1 MKTTE
6 TTTEVKLYKE
16 SDSSHFSENRNR
28 SSWPL
33 KGTKVRNVAVPLP
46 EVLFITSF
54 PPRECGI
61 ATYSQD
67 LIRALTNKFKQSFK
81 FSVCA
86 LENDAEQHE
95 YTGKVHYTL
104 NTDHKHSFYRLAE
117 KINAN
122 AAIGLVVLQHE
133 FGFFAKNEKDFVE
146 LLEAI
151 HQPVAVVFHTILP
164 DPNSALKA
172 NVKSIAAAAASV
184 VVMTR
189 SSAQTLH
196 EQYDVDLEKIS
207 IISHG
212 THLLPHAN
220 KQNLKAK
227 YGLTGK
233 RVLSTFGLLS
243 SGKSIET
250 TLKALPAIISKN
262 PDVMFLIIG
271 ITHPS
276 VVKHEGERYREKLET
291 LIKTLE
297 LQQHTRFV
305 NRFLPLPELLEYLQ
319 ATDIY
324 LFTSNDPEQAVSGTF
339 SYAMSSGCPIVS
351 TPIPHAQ
358 EVLGNDAGIIFYF
371 DDSEELAKA
380 VSRLLGNSELT
391 ESMSSNGRHRMASTA
406 WQNSAIAHAR
416 LFNGLLPDGKPLQ
429 YSLPVINL
437 DHMKRL
443 TTDFGMIQFSVID
456 RPDITSGYTL
466 DDNARALIAMCKH
479 FETSGDQTDVLLIQ
493 TYFKFIKYCFQP
505 SGYFLNYVNEV
516 GEFTDQNSMV
526 NKEDANG
533 RAIWALGYLVSMSHL
548 LPSKLATAAD
558 KLLQRGLQN
567 VSGMHSSRAMAF
579 VMKGLYYR
587 TMAGNDASYRPL
599 MRKLADRL
607 VQMYRHEETEEW
619 QWFESYLTY
628 ANSVLPEAML
638 CAWMVTGDFLY
649 RDIAQKSFDFLLS
662 KTFNGT
668 NMQVISN
675 KTWLLKEEN
684 YQNPSVRGGE
694 QPIDVAYTILALDAF
709 YKAFRDEKYLEK
721 EVSAFNW
728 FLGKNHL
735 HQIVYNPGTGGCYDG
750 LEETHVNLNQ
760 GAESTVSYLM
770 ARLSVGD
777 YKRSKRAGRS
787 AAAALARKAKHTG
800 LVNIMM

>member
-1 MKTTE
+1 MRTPE
-6 TTTEVKLYKE
+6 TSTAVKLYKE
-16 SDSSHFSENRNR
+16 SDSSHFSENGTRR
-28 SSWPL
+28 SWPM
-33 KGTKVRNVAVPLP
+33 KNKKARNMAVPLP
-46 EVLFITSF
+46 EILFITSY

-61 ATYSQD
+61 ATYTQD

-81 FSVCA
+81 FSICA
-86 LENDAEQHE
+86 LQNDAEQHE

-104 NTDHKHSFYRLAE
+104 NTDHKHSFYQLAE

-122 AAIGLVVLQHE
+122 AAIDLVVLQHE
-133 FGFFAKNEKDFVE
+133 FGFFAKNEEGFVA
-146 LLEAI
+146 LIEAI
-151 HQPVAVVFHTILP
+151 HQPVVVVFHTILP

-172 NVKSIAAAAASV
+172 NVQSIAAAAASV

-196 EQYDVDLEKIS
+196 EEYDVDLEKIS

-220 KQNLKAK
+220 KSELKAK

-233 RVLSTFGLLS
+233 HVLSTFGLLS
-243 SGKSIET
+243 AGKSIET
-250 TLKALPAIISKN
+250 TLKALPSIIFEN

-276 VVKHEGERYREKLET
+276 VVKNEGERYRQKLET
-291 LIKTLE
+291 LIKNLNLE
-297 LQQHTRFV
+297 QHTRFV

-339 SYAMSSGCPIVS
+339 SYAISSGCPIVS

-358 EVLGNDAGIIFYF
+358 EVLGDDVGIIFDF
-371 DDSEELAKA
+371 DDSQQLARA
-380 VSRLLGNSELT
+380 VNQLLSNSELT
-391 ESMSSNGRHRMASTA
+391 DSMSSNGRHRMASTA

-416 LFNGLLPDGKPLQ
+416 LFKDLLPDGKPLQ

-466 DDNARALIAMCKH
+466 DDNARALIATCKH
-479 FETSGDQTDVLLIQ
+479 FETSGNQTDVAYIQ
-493 TYFKFIKYCFQP
+493 TYFNFIQYCLQP
-505 SGYFLNYVNEV
+505 SGYFLNYVNEAE
-516 GEFTDQNSMV
+516 EFTDQNATT
-526 NKEDANG
+526 NLEDANG

-548 LPSKLATAAD
+548 LPKKLAKAAD

-619 QWFESYLTY
+619 HWFEAYLTY

-649 RDIAQKSFDFLLS
+649 RDIAQRSFDFLLS

-675 KTWLLKEEN
+675 KTWLYKEES
-684 YQNPSVRGGE
+684 YLPIIKGGE
-694 QPIDVAYTILALDAF
+694 QPIDVAYTVLALDAF
-709 YKAFRDEKYLEK
+709 YKAFHDEKYLEK

-735 HQIVYNPGTGGCYDG
+735 HQIIYNPGTGGCYDG

-777 YKRSKRAGRS
+777 NKRSKRAGRS
-787 AAAALARKAKHTG
+787 ATAALARKAKHTG
-800 LVNIMM
+800 LVNIMI